1 MSEFLTSV
9 VSEVQN
15 QTPYESQK
23 RQHIYPVHPP
33 RPETISRSDAAE
45 L

>member
-9 VSEVQN
+9 VSEAQN
-15 QTPYESQK
+15 QTPYESQH
-23 RQHIYPVHPP
+23 RYPVHPP
-33 RPETISRSDAAE
+33 RPETINRSDAAE

>member
-9 VSEVQN
+9 VSEAQN
-15 QTPYESQK
+15 QMPYESKK
-23 RQHIYPVHPP
+23 RQHRYPVHPP
-33 RPETISRSDAAE
+33 RPETIDRSDAAE